1 MNVISH
7 SADSFR
13 NLKNTHIQAHPSM
26 NIIFGENGQGKT
38 NIIESIWLFT
48 GCYSFR
54 THKNI
59 QLVCDTADEA
69 KAKLE
74 FFASEREQIA
84 EMTIGKTKNIVL
96 NGAACESPRAMMGR
110 FRCVVFSPSA
120 LSVIK
125 GSPGERR
132 KLLDVALSLIKPN
145 YAVLMSR
152 YIRTLDQRNALI
164 KKISEKQY
172 DSSVL
177 DAWDDALASL
187 GASIIK
193 YRLDYIDR
201 LREKSANIYSGIS
214 SSKENFTVSYSFGKS
229 MKLNS
234 DKDIKEILL
243 AELFNSRESDLKKL
257 YTSAGPHSD
266 DLLVTLNGRDARLYG
281 SQGQQ
286 RSCALALK
294 LGEASVMGSL
304 TGEEP
309 VVLLDDVMSE
319 LDEGRQKFILNY
331 LDSWQVFITCCD
343 PSTLMRSEN
352 GKVFEVIDG
361 TVSER

>member
-7 SADSFR
+7 SADCFR
-13 NLKNTHIQAHPSM
+13 NLKNTHIEAHPSM

-59 QLVCDTADEA
+59 QLVCDTAAEA
-69 KAKLE
+69 KAKLT
-74 FFASEREQIA
+74 FFASEREQTA
-84 EMTIGKTKNIVL
+84 EMKIGKTKDIVL
-96 NGAACESPRAMMGR
+96 NGVACESPRAMMGR
-110 FRCVVFSPSA
+110 FRCVVFSPST

-132 KLLDVALSLIKPN
+132 RLVDVALSIIRPN
-145 YAVLMSR
+145 YAVIMSR

-164 KKISEKQY
+164 KKIYEKQY
-172 DSSVL
+172 DLNIL
-177 DAWDDALASL
+177 DTWDDALALL

-193 YRLDYIDR
+193 YRLEYIES
-201 LREKSANIYSGIS
+201 LKEKSADIYSGIS
-214 SSKENFTVSYSFGKS
+214 SSKENFAVSYSFGKS
-229 MKLNS
+229 MELNG
-234 DKDIKEILL
+234 DKDIKEILFN
-243 AELFNSRESDLKKL
+243 ELYNSRESDLKKL

-294 LGEASVMGSL
+294 LGEASIMGEL

-319 LDEGRQKFILNY
+319 LDEGRQRFILNY

-352 GKVFEVIDG
+352 GRVFEVIDG

>member
-7 SADSFR
+7 SADRFR
-13 NLKNTHIQAHPSM
+13 NLKNTHIEAHPSM

-54 THKNI
+54 THKNNE
-59 QLVCDTADEA
+59 LVCDTEEEA
-69 KAKLE
+69 RAKLR
-74 FFASEREQIA
+74 FFASEREQTA
-84 EMTIGKTKNIVL
+84 EMKIGKTKDIVL
-96 NGAACESPRAMMGR
+96 NGVSCESPRAMMGK
-110 FRCVVFSPSA
+110 FRAVVFSPST
-120 LSVIK
+120 LSVVK

-132 KLLDVALSLIKPN
+132 RLTDIALSIIKPN
-145 YAVLMSR
+145 YAVIMSR
-152 YIRTLDQRNALI
+152 YLRTLNQRNALI
-164 KKISEKQY
+164 KKIYEKQY
-172 DSSVL
+172 DLSIL
-177 DAWDDALASL
+177 DTWDEALSSL
-187 GASIIK
+187 GASIIE
-193 YRLDYIDR
+193 YRLAYIEN
-201 LREKSANIYSGIS
+201 LKEKSSAIYSGIS
-214 SSKENFTVSYSFGKS
+214 SSKESFDIRYSFGKTTGI
-229 MKLNS
+229 NG
-234 DKDIKEILL
+234 DKDIKEVLL
-243 AELFNSRESDLKKL
+243 NELHSTRESDLKKL

-266 DLLVTLNGRDARLYG
+266 DLSITVNGRDARLYG

-294 LGEASVMGSL
+294 LGEASVMGET

-309 VVLLDDVMSE
+309 IVLLDDVMSE

>member
-7 SADSFR
+7 SADGFR
-13 NLKNTHIQAHPSM
+13 NLKNTHIEAHPSM
-26 NIIFGENGQGKT
+26 NIIFGENAQGKT

-54 THKNI
+54 THKNNE
-59 QLVCDTADEA
+59 LVCENSDEA
-69 KAKLE
+69 RAKLR
-74 FFASEREQIA
+74 FFASEREQTA
-84 EMTIGKTKNIVL
+84 EMKIGKTKDIIL
-96 NGAACESPRAMMGR
+96 NGVACESPRAMMGK
-110 FRCVVFSPSA
+110 FRAVVFSPST

-132 KLLDVALSLIKPN
+132 KLVDVALSLIKPN
-145 YAVLMSR
+145 YAVIMSR
-152 YIRTLDQRNALI
+152 YLRTLNQRNALI
-164 KKISEKQY
+164 KKINEKQY
-172 DSSVL
+172 DLNIL
-177 DAWDDALASL
+177 DTWDDALAAL
-187 GASIIK
+187 GASIIR
-193 YRLDYIDR
+193 YRLEYIED
-201 LREKSANIYSGIS
+201 LGKKSSEIYSGIS
-214 SSKENFTVSYSFGKS
+214 SSKESFAVRYSFGKTTEI
-229 MKLNS
+229 
-234 DKDIKEILL
+234 DGGTDIKEILL
-243 AELFNSRESDLKKL
+243 NELHSTRESDLKKL

-266 DLLVTLNGRDARLYG
+266 DLIVTLNGRDARIYG

-286 RSCALALK
+286 RSCALSLK
-294 LGEASVMGSL
+294 LGEASVMGGL

-352 GKVFEVIDG
+352 GKVFEVTGG